1 MPAAFVVRG
10 GERETHAI
18 AGSISR
24 NCIFTGQGRTTADDY
39 DGRSKQLEGTAAPL
53 RLGRPRPNAGTG
65 RTPGVVPAV
74 AVIRFY
80 PPLSC
85 KNAVAH
91 VPHAATVA
99 LVRADRLLPR
109 EADNQVAEEALRRLD
124 RVRMICV

>member
-24 NCIFTGQGRTTADDY
+24 SCIFTGQGRTTADDY
-39 DGRSKQLEGTAAPL
+39 DGRIKRLEGTAAPP
-53 RLGRPRPNAGTG
+53 RSGRPRPNAGAE

-74 AVIRFY
+74 TGIRFY

-85 KNAVAH
+85 KNAVAP
-91 VPHAATVA
+91 VPSVATVA
-99 LVRADRLLPR
+99 PVRADRLQPR
-109 EADNQVAEEALRRLD
+109 EAANQVAEEALRRLD
-124 RVRMICV
+124 RVRLICV